1 MQLCINVVC
10 DVAGQGERHYLRIL
24 LGVVKGATSFAD
36 LRTYEGV
43 EHDSFKA
50 AAKAHGLLEA
60 DEAHKQI
67 MRDGAIL
74 QMPYELRATFAA
86 LLAFEDVIDPVA
98 LWTEFKDDM
107 CEDVLYKRRQV

>member
-1 MQLCINVVC
+1 MLDTIRNIDIVAVAMCSYYLHN
-10 DVAGQGERHYLRIL
+10 VAGQGERHYLRIL
-24 LGVVKGATSFAD
+24 LGVVKGATPFAS
-36 LRTYEGV
+36 LRTCDGV
-43 EHDSFKA
+43 EHDNYKQA
-50 AAKAHGLLEA
+50 AIARGLFEA

-98 LWTEFKDDM
+98 L
-107 CEDVLYKRRQV
+107 